1 MNKRRN
7 KVKFFGSIL
16 CFAIIT
22 IKLFSAEAYLLNPNI
37 YEQESA
43 TVVIHVKG
51 KEVKLPKIQEIAGL
65 PVVDKGGQR
74 SVQTINGDS
83 INEFHYELTFYPEHT
98 MTIPSF
104 EVVVDGQKE
113 STKPFEL
120 VVKEKKDKNF
130 NVEATIS
137 KQEAL
142 QNEIIKLQVRFKCKE
157 TLKVQDIKF
166 TQPDFA
172 GFWVQSMEHIP
183 TYREGEF
190 IVHGMNYYIY
200 PRHSGHLTIAPFKVE
215 ATQEII
221 DTSTSHSNQVN
232 YTKTHRRNFV
242 SNALSLEVKP
252 LQGKTNLVGDF
263 TLRLSVDKK
272 ELEGNEMLYATL
284 KITGEGNFADIE
296 PFVMALSEAVV
307 STNEPKMRLYT
318 QNEKR
323 QWEFVQRFSIGN
335 AKQDFTIPS
344 FILTFYDP
352 MSNILKTAQSE
363 PMSIH
368 VNNPFIEESF
378 RGGKEEKQS
387 YAQPNDKT
395 KKHQKGFHL
404 DSISMIIGFLLGVV
418 CVALMQRFFN
428 KNKLPKLPHF
438 TSHREL
444 LQKLLAYKGE
454 NDHIDTLITK
464 LEGNFYCHKNH
475 LISKK
480 EIQIVLKYIAQ
491 KEHFNI

>member
-1 MNKRRN
+1 M
-7 KVKFFGSIL
+7 KFFGSVL
-16 CFAIIT
+16 CFAIMT
-22 IKLFSAEAYLLNPNI
+22 MQLFSAEAYLLNPNI

-65 PVVDKGGQR
+65 PVVDKGGQQ

-83 INEFHYELTFYPEHT
+83 IKEFHYELTFYPEHT

-120 VVKEKKDKNF
+120 VVKEKKNKNF
-130 NVEATIS
+130 NVEATIN

-142 QNEIIKLQVRFKCKE
+142 QNEMIQLQVRFKCKE

-172 GFWVQSMEHIP
+172 GFWLQGIEHMP
-183 TYREGEF
+183 AYSEGEF
-190 IVHGMNYYIY
+190 IVHGINYYIY
-200 PRHSGHLTIAPFKVE
+200 PRHSGDLTIAPFKVE
-215 ATQEII
+215 ATQEITDI
-221 DTSTSHSNQVN
+221 STSHSNQVN

-242 SNALSLEVKP
+242 SNSLSLEVKP

-263 TLRLSVDKK
+263 ILRLSVDKK

-307 STNEPKMRLYT
+307 STREPTIRFYT

-323 QWEFVQRFSIGN
+323 QWESIQRFSIGN

-363 PMSIH
+363 PISIH

-378 RGGKEEKQS
+378 RGGKEEKQG
-387 YAQPNDKT
+387 YEQPNDQT

-404 DSISMIIGFLLGVV
+404 DSISMIIGFLLGVL
-418 CVALMQRFFN
+418 CVALRQRLFN

-444 LQKLLAYKGE
+444 LQKLLPYKGE
-454 NDHIDTLITK
+454 NNHIDALIAT

-480 EIQIVLKYIAQ
+480 EIQMVLKYIAQ
-491 KEHFNI
+491 KEHLNI

>member
-1 MNKRRN
+1 M
-7 KVKFFGSIL
+7 KFFGSVL
-16 CFAIIT
+16 CFVIMT
-22 IKLFSAEAYLLNPNI
+22 IHLYSAEAYLLNPDI

-51 KEVKLPKIQEIAGL
+51 KVVKLPKIEEIAGL

-74 SVQTINGDS
+74 SVQAINGDS

-104 EVVVDGQKE
+104 DIVVDGQKE

-120 VVKEKKDKNF
+120 VVKAKKDKNF
-130 NVEATIS
+130 TVEATLS

-142 QNEIIKLQVRFKCKE
+142 QNEMIQLQVRFKCKE

-166 TQPDFA
+166 TQPDFT
-172 GFWVQSMEHIP
+172 GFWVQGIEHIP
-183 TYREGEF
+183 AYSEGEF

-200 PRHSGHLTIAPFKVE
+200 PRHSDHLTIAPFKVE
-215 ATQEII
+215 ANQEIT
-221 DTSTSHSNQVN
+221 DTSTSHAN
-232 YTKTHRRNFV
+232 YPKTHHRYFV
-242 SNALSLEVKP
+242 SNPISLHVKP
-252 LQGKTNLVGDF
+252 LQEKTNLIGDF

-272 ELEGNEMLYATL
+272 ELEGNEILYATL

-307 STNEPKMRLYT
+307 SPSEPTIRFYT

-323 QWEFVQRFSIGN
+323 QWESSQRFAIGN

-344 FILTFYDP
+344 FKLTFYDP
-352 MSNILKTAQSE
+352 VNHLLKTAQSE
-363 PMSIH
+363 PISIH

-378 RGGKEEKQS
+378 RGGSEEKQG
-387 YAQPNDKT
+387 YEQPNDQM
-395 KKHQKGFHL
+395 KKHQKGFQL
-404 DSISMIIGFLLGVV
+404 DTISIIIGFLLGVV
-418 CVALMQRFFN
+418 CVILRQQLFN
-428 KNKLPKLPHF
+428 KNKLPKRLHF
-438 TSHREL
+438 TSHRAL

-454 NDHIDTLITK
+454 NNRIDTLIAA
-464 LEGNFYCHKNH
+464 LEGNFYCHQNH
-475 LISKK
+475 RISKK
-480 EIQIVLKYIAQ
+480 EIQMVLKYIAQ
-491 KEHFNI
+491 REHLNI